1 MTRRVRLLKEVCG
14 KTEQLRRKF
23 NYRTFYVLQVGII
36 ILELSGSGDI
46 SLILGEVPGLVPGL

>member
-1 MTRRVRLLKEVCG
+1 MARRVRLLKEVCG

-23 NYRTFYVLQVGII
+23 HFRTFYVLKVGII
-36 ILELSGSGDI
+36 SLKLSGQEDI